1 MVNLTWLLHFLTVYI
16 TYYYSGHEV
25 TYREIWYNGNV
36 GPLALAYFGTGSW
49 IVVMAIALLFTLK
62 WRTRTIEFYEAYKQG
77 MDKYYSKYLERVKKE
92 LGLSK

>member
-1 MVNLTWLLHFLTVYI
+1 
-16 TYYYSGHEV
+16 
-25 TYREIWYNGNV
+25 
-36 GPLALAYFGTGSW
+36 
-49 IVVMAIALLFTLK
+49 MAIALLFTLK